1 MSKSRAKFP
10 TKMRAK
16 ICKKLRKAL
25 NPRIELLFPTYPVK
39 FKLFSQKFSEIGFPL
54 PLPQLHKRS
63 RIQRSKKFKFFN
75 ILRVVPMSQS
85 HHPASTFPRNICFY
99 DWITSCT
106 GARTPP
112 PQAKDLSRAQQKSTV
127 SARKRCQNFDPAHYR
142 RRKKFYFFAPA
153 A

>member
-1 MSKSRAKFP
+1 
-10 TKMRAK
+10 MRAK

-85 HHPASTFPRNICFY
+85 HHPASTFARNICFY

-112 PQAKDLSRAQQKSTV
+112 PQAKDLSRAQQKVHSFREKTVPKFRSSTLP
-127 SARKRCQNFDPAHYR
+127 QE
-142 RRKKFYFFAPA
+142 KKVLFLCACSVGNRQLV
-153 A
+153 